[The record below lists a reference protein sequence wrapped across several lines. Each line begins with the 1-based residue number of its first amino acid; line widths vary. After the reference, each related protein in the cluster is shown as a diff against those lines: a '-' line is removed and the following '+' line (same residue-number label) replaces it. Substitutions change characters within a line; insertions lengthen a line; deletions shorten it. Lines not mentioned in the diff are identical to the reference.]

1 MQISEIRWKTNTR
14 KWYVQFTVKK
24 LRAAGGIYN
33 IKQ

>member
-1 MQISEIRWKTNTR
+1 MQISEFIGKQIRENGMCS
-14 KWYVQFTVKK
+14 VKK